1 MSPVLTVKH
10 CANGHSTSQPI
21 RSSTSWLNGGTAD
34 IHWGY
39 EVALRDRFQGALM
52 GLALVPVALQIDA
65 IAYRQTPA
73 IKLIETL
80 APGLLRHHDHWQRRR
95 QWIENAAP
103 SQTSVSQTSVS
114 QTSVSQTSVSQ
125 TSVSQ
130 TSVSQTSID
139 TAQLLLAGDWLEA
152 IITNKNHLSS
162 FVTESQDRIESDFH
176 RYNFSDEQMQCY
188 QASHQCLHRVLRQN
202 AVVSESYAL
211 SIQTVAKEIHT
222 SKTLTEYE
230 SALRRTAI
238 IGFLVGAAGGLAALP
253 VLWQMD
259 LAQTNFSQADYQ
271 NSVSTSRQA
280 ILIAANQLYEQWAGV
295 LV

>member
-21 RSSTSWLNGGTAD
+21 RSSTSRLNGGTAD
-34 IHWGY
+34 IYWGY

-103 SQTSVSQTSVS
+103 
-114 QTSVSQTSVSQ
+114 SQ

>member
-21 RSSTSWLNGGTAD
+21 RSSTSRLNGGTAD
-34 IHWGY
+34 IYWGY

-52 GLALVPVALQIDA
+52 GLALVPVALHIDA
-65 IAYRQTPA
+65 ITYRQTPA

-103 SQTSVSQTSVS
+103 
-114 QTSVSQTSVSQ
+114 SQ

>member
-103 SQTSVSQTSVS
+103 
-114 QTSVSQTSVSQ
+114 SQ